1 MLNEVSNTNVEDVN
15 LAEKKRK
22 NIKTKETLIC
32 NYSKSIVNPNGDI
45 DGAKKA
51 IEEFRKELLADT
63 SIIEGQISNLNAILS
78 NTKITDD
85 LEKKNR
91 EFKKVAGKVL
101 SGTQL
106 KKDVYEENTNLTI
119 HLLYYIL
126 GMGFMGYYIIKLLK
140 K

>member
-15 LAEKKRK
+15 LDEKKRK
-22 NIKTKETLIC
+22 NIKKKETLIC

-63 SIIEGQISNLNAILS
+63 SIIEGQISNLNAVLS

-85 LEKKNR
+85 LEKKNK

>member
-1 MLNEVSNTNVEDVN
+1 MPNSQTHLDIEDNDIKNKKQENINKKEELISNYYKEISKNRGHINTAKQKIEDF
-15 LAEKKRK
+15 K
-22 NIKTKETLIC
+22 NQ
-32 NYSKSIVNPNGDI
+32 
-45 DGAKKA
+45 
-51 IEEFRKELLADT
+51 LLTDT
-63 SIIEGQISNLNAILS
+63 SIIEGKITALNKAISN
-78 NTKITDD
+78 TEFTDD
-85 LEKKNR
+85 LEEKNR

-106 KKDVYEENTNLTI
+106 KQDVYEENTNLTM

>member
-15 LAEKKRK
+15 LDEKKRK

-63 SIIEGQISNLNAILS
+63 SIIEGQISNLNAVLS

-85 LEKKNR
+85 LEKKNK

>member
-1 MLNEVSNTNVEDVN
+1 MPNEVSHTNFEDVN

-32 NYSKSIVNPNGDI
+32 NYSKSLQQNDDI
-45 DGAKKA
+45 NGAKKA
-51 IEEFRKELLADT
+51 IEKFKKQLLTDT
-63 SIIEGQISNLNAILS
+63 SIIEGQISNLNDVLS

-85 LEKKNR
+85 LEKKNK

>member
-63 SIIEGQISNLNAILS
+63 SIIEGQISNLNAVLS
-78 NTKITDD
+78 NKKITD
-85 LEKKNR
+85 K
-91 EFKKVAGKVL
+91 
-101 SGTQL
+101 
-106 KKDVYEENTNLTI
+106 
-119 HLLYYIL
+119 
-126 GMGFMGYYIIKLLK
+126 
-140 K
+140 

>member
-1 MLNEVSNTNVEDVN
+1 MSQDTDTV
-15 LAEKKRK
+15 KKNDINK
-22 NIKTKETLIC
+22 KEELIC
-32 NYSKSIVNPNGDI
+32 NYHKALQQNGDI
-45 DGAKKA
+45 NSAKNA
-51 IEEFRKELLADT
+51 IKVFKDKLLTNT
-63 SIIEGQISNLNAILS
+63 SDIEGEINELNKQTK
-78 NTKITDD
+78 TKITDD
-85 LEKKNR
+85 LEKKNK

>member
-63 SIIEGQISNLNAILS
+63 SIIEGQISNLNAVLS
-78 NTKITDD
+78 NTKITDN
-85 LEKKNR
+85 LEKKNK

>member
-1 MLNEVSNTNVEDVN
+1 MSQDTDKVKLNNIN
-15 LAEKKRK
+15 KK
-22 NIKTKETLIC
+22 EGLIC
-32 NYSKSIVNPNGDI
+32 NYSKSIVKNGDI
-45 DGAKKA
+45 DGSKKA
-51 IEEFRKELLADT
+51 IEDFKNELLADT
-63 SIIEGQISNLNAILS
+63 RIIGGKISNLNDVLS

-85 LEKKNR
+85 LEKKNK

>member
-1 MLNEVSNTNVEDVN
+1 MPNEVSHTNFEDVN

-63 SIIEGQISNLNAILS
+63 SIIEGQISNLNAVLS

-85 LEKKNR
+85 LEKKNK

>member
-32 NYSKSIVNPNGDI
+32 NYYKSLQQNGDI

-51 IEEFRKELLADT
+51 IEEFRKVLLADT
-63 SIIEGQISNLNAILS
+63 SIIEGQISNLNDVLS

-85 LEKKNR
+85 LEKKNK

>member
-1 MLNEVSNTNVEDVN
+1 MSNEVSNTNVEDVN

-63 SIIEGQISNLNAILS
+63 SIIEGQISNLNAVLS

-85 LEKKNR
+85 LEKKNK

>member
-1 MLNEVSNTNVEDVN
+1 MPNEVSHTNFEDVN

-32 NYSKSIVNPNGDI
+32 NYSKSIVKSNGDI

-63 SIIEGQISNLNAILS
+63 SIIEGQISNLNDVLS

-85 LEKKNR
+85 LEKKNK

>member
-63 SIIEGQISNLNAILS
+63 SIIEGQISNLNAVLS

-85 LEKKNR
+85 LEKKNK